1 MLSYP
6 DFLRE
11 LRHALNYIYEP
22 QILRLSPLQSL
33 LVANSTAR
41 STLAL
46 GNFLVKAIE
55 ALKPAV
61 TTPGDSPAWQTY
73 EFLYYRYVHGASQ
86 ADLAKQLNCSERQV
100 RRLQNHALAVL
111 AESLLQ
117 HPGFAADQVSGRSAD
132 RHSGGEAAD
141 VRVLKHEYDAL
152 LAGHAR
158 SSTEVTTELTAISDV
173 LQPLLLQYATS
184 LRLPPTA
191 GFINTSVPDV
201 VFRQAFLSMFAAAAR
216 LAAGGQIQVT
226 YHEEADWVI
235 VQVGLFGAATA
246 EGGLDTGQGDT
257 RADFDEAASLLA
269 LCEGELVGQALGANS
284 YELIV
289 RLPAV
294 RFVTVLAVD
303 DNKDILQLLV
313 RYTAGTRFELVTS
326 TDPAAVANMAVKLN
340 PALITLD
347 VMMAGVDGWQLIKQ
361 LRGDPQT
368 AQIPIVVCSVLAQ
381 EELALALGVDD
392 YVRKPVSQ
400 ETYLAALDRQ
410 SSGRVTQSRPAHE

>member
-33 LVANSTAR
+33 LLPNSTSR

-46 GNFLVKAIE
+46 GSFLVKAIE
-55 ALKPAV
+55 ALKPAAI
-61 TTPGDSPAWQTY
+61 TPGDSPAWQTY

-117 HPGFAADQVSGRSAD
+117 HAGFAADQVIGRSAD
-132 RHSGGEAAD
+132 QQSGTEAAD

-152 LAGHAR
+152 LAGHTR

-184 LRLPPTA
+184 LRLPSTA
-191 GFINTSVPDV
+191 GFMNTSVPDI

-216 LAAGGQIQVT
+216 LAAGGQIQIT

-235 VQVGLFGAATA
+235 VQVSLIGAATV
-246 EGGLDTGQGDT
+246 EGRLDTGQGET

-269 LCEGELVGQALGANS
+269 LCGGELEGQALGANS
-284 YELIV
+284 CELIV

-313 RYTAGTRFELVTS
+313 RYTAGTRYELVTCA
-326 TDPAAVANMAVKLN
+326 DPAAVGGMAVKLN

-368 AQIPIVVCSVLAQ
+368 AHIPIVVCSVLAQ

-410 SSGRVTQSRPAHE
+410 SSGRETQSRPAHE

>member
-11 LRHALNYIYEP
+11 LRHALNNIYEP

-33 LVANSTAR
+33 LVVDSTGR
-41 STLAL
+41 STMAL

-55 ALKPAV
+55 SLKPAV
-61 TTPGDSPAWQTY
+61 TTTGDSPTWQTY

-117 HPGFAADQVSGRSAD
+117 HAGFAADQVVGHAQDKRPES
-132 RHSGGEAAD
+132 EAAA
-141 VRVLKHEYDAL
+141 VRVLQHEYDAL
-152 LAGHAR
+152 LAGHER

-191 GFINTSVPDV
+191 GFLNTSIPDV
-201 VFRQAFLSMFAAAAR
+201 VFRQAFLSMFVAAAR
-216 LAAGGQIQVT
+216 LAAGGQIQIA
-226 YHEEADWVI
+226 YREEADWVI
-235 VQVGLFGAATA
+235 VQAGLLGAAMADRRNNTSQD
-246 EGGLDTGQGDT
+246 GKPGDF
-257 RADFDEAASLLA
+257 AEAAALLA
-269 LCEGELVGQALGANS
+269 LCGGELDVQAPGTGG
-284 YELIV
+284 YELFI

-303 DNKDILQLLV
+303 DNNDILQLLV
-313 RYTAGTRFELVTS
+313 RYTAGTRYELVTC
-326 TDPAAVANMAVKLN
+326 TNPAAVSSLAAKLN
-340 PALITLD
+340 PAAITLD

-361 LRGDPQT
+361 LRSDPQT
-368 AQIPIVVCSVLAQ
+368 AHIPLVVCSVLAQ
-381 EELALALGVDD
+381 EELALALGVND

-400 ETYLAALDRQ
+400 EAYLAALDRQ
-410 SSGRVTQSRPAHE
+410 SSGRETQSPSGHG